1 MFDLFVRGGW
11 VMYPLLA
18 FSVLALGVIMERGL
32 YFFRSRERLD
42 IFLKYLGLGRRKNT
56 EGLRILREKI
66 AERDRRGY
74 LTQMAE
80 AYLESADE
88 DPEAAAEKIF
98 VAGSEI
104 IREGEKRLAVL
115 ASVAHL
121 APLCGLFGTVL
132 GMIEVFR
139 KLESIGGRAD
149 VSLLSGGIWVALLT
163 TAFGLLV
170 AIPTLIAH
178 HYFSGMVSGRSED
191 IQFLVSHLNTITG
204 RTSQG
209 GNGPWDVPDSGESK
223 QPETALYETISA
235 S

>member
-1 MFDLFVRGGW
+1 
-11 VMYPLLA
+11 MYPLLA
-18 FSVLALGVIMERGL
+18 FSVLALGIALERGL
-32 YFFRSRERLD
+32 YFFTSRQRLD
-42 IFLKYLGLGRRKNT
+42 LFLKDL
-56 EGLRILREKI
+56 EPGLRKGDAGIIPEILKKSAGWNRQ
-66 AERDRRGY
+66 GF
-74 LTQMAE
+74 LSQMAFSW
-80 AYLESADE
+80 LESAGDE
-88 DPEAAAEKIF
+88 PEAAAEKIF

-115 ASVAHL
+115 ASLAHL

-178 HYFSGMVSGRSED
+178 HYFSGLVTGRSED
-191 IQFLVSHLNTITG
+191 IQFLVSRLNVLTG
-204 RTSQG
+204 RTGRG
-209 GNGPWDVPDSGESK
+209 GNSWEVPAPGESK
-223 QPETALYETISA
+223 QSETDIYETISA

>member
-1 MFDLFVRGGW
+1 
-11 VMYPLLA
+11 MYPLLA
-18 FSVLALGVIMERGL
+18 FSVVALGVILERGL
-32 YFFRSRERLD
+32 YFFISRQRLD
-42 IFLKYLGLGRRKNT
+42 VFLEGLGPDRNL
-56 EGLRILREKI
+56 GEKL
-66 AERDRRGY
+66 AGRRGGY
-74 LTQMAE
+74 LSQMA
-80 AYLESADE
+80 AVWLESAGDS
-88 DPEAAAEKIF
+88 PEAAAEKIF
-98 VAGSEI
+98 VAGTEI
-104 IREGEKRLAVL
+104 IRRGEKRLAVL

-178 HYFSGMVSGRSED
+178 HYFSGVVTGRSED
-191 IQFLVSHLNTITG
+191 LQLLVSRLNVLSG
-204 RTSQG
+204 RIGLSG
-209 GNGPWDVPDSGESK
+209 VSWDAA
-223 QPETALYETISA
+223 PEAGRPEANIYETISA

>member
-1 MFDLFVRGGW
+1 MLDLFVRGGW

-18 FSVLALGVIMERGL
+18 FSIVSLGVILERAL
-32 YFFRSRERLD
+32 YFFVTRQRLD
-42 IFLKYLGLGRRKNT
+42 AFVESLGAGR
-56 EGLRILREKI
+56 GLREQLSALRG
-66 AERDRRGY
+66 RGY
-74 LTQMAE
+74 LSQMA
-80 AYLESADE
+80 AAWLESAE
-88 DPEAAAEKIF
+88 DPPEAAAEKIF

-104 IREGEKRLAVL
+104 IRSGEKRLAVL
-115 ASVAHL
+115 ASAAHL
-121 APLCGLFGTVL
+121 SPLCGLFGTVL

-178 HYFSGMVSGRSED
+178 HYFTGIVTARSED
-191 IQFLVSHLNTITG
+191 LQFLVSRLNVLSG
-204 RTSQG
+204 RAG
-209 GNGPWDVPDSGESK
+209 RSGKGVSWEAAA
-223 QPETALYETISA
+223 QAGRPEADIYETISA

>member
-1 MFDLFVRGGW
+1 
-11 VMYPLLA
+11 MYPLLA
-18 FSVLALGVIMERGL
+18 FSILALGVALERGL
-32 YFFRSRERLD
+32 YFFLSRQRLD
-42 IFLKYLGLGRRKNT
+42 VFLKGL
-56 EGLRILREKI
+56 EPGLRKGDTGIIRELRGK
-66 AERDRRGY
+66 AAGWNRRGY
-74 LTQMAE
+74 LSQMAA
-80 AYLESADE
+80 AYLESAD
-88 DPEAAAEKIF
+88 DAPEAAEEKIF

-104 IREGEKRLAVL
+104 IREGEKRLGAL

-163 TAFGLLV
+163 TAFGLMV

-178 HYFSGMVSGRSED
+178 HYFSGLVTGRSED
-191 IQFLVSHLNTITG
+191 IQFLVSHLNVLTG
-204 RTSQG
+204 RTSRG
-209 GNGPWDVPDSGESK
+209 ETPWDVPAPGEPK
-223 QPETALYETISA
+223 EPEADLYETISA

>member
-1 MFDLFVRGGW
+1 MFDLFIRGGW

-18 FSVLALGVIMERGL
+18 FSVLALGVILERGL
-32 YFFRSRERLD
+32 YFFLSRQKPDVFFKTLSGGQQKDSGGIIRE
-42 IFLKYLGLGRRKNT
+42 
-56 EGLRILREKI
+56 LREKT
-66 AERDRRGY
+66 AGQNRRGY
-74 LTQMAE
+74 LSQMA
-80 AYLESADE
+80 AAWLESAE
-88 DPEAAAEKIF
+88 DAPEAAAEKNF

-178 HYFSGMVSGRSED
+178 HYFSGIVTSRSED
-191 IQFLVSHLNTITG
+191 LQFLVSRLNVLSG
-204 RTSQG
+204 RISRD
-209 GNGPWDVPDSGESK
+209 GNGASWDAAASKKPD
-223 QPETALYETISA
+223 TDLYETISA